1 MKEDVTFPSGQETCA
16 AWLYKPPGG
25 EPHPVIVMA
34 HGLGAVKEMRLDA
47 FAERFQ
53 AAGYACLVFDYRHFG
68 ASTGEPRQLLDIARQ
83 RADWAAALAYVRGRE
98 DLDRSR
104 IVLWGTSF
112 GGGHALA
119 TAAADHDVA
128 AAIAQCPFT
137 DGLASVLA
145 MSPRV
150 SLKVTAR
157 GLADVVRSRLRGRPV
172 LVPTAGP
179 PGTTALMAAPDAL
192 PGMQSIA
199 ADDAAWRNEVCA
211 RIALQISLDAP
222 GRKVKRIDCPVLF
235 CVCEP
240 DTVAPAKATL
250 RHATKARRG
259 EVRLYPDGHFDIYLG
274 EPFERVVADQLAFL
288 SRHVPTT

>member
-1 MKEDVTFPSGQETCA
+1 
-16 AWLYKPPGG
+16 
-25 EPHPVIVMA
+25 
-34 HGLGAVKEMRLDA
+34 
-47 FAERFQ
+47 
-53 AAGYACLVFDYRHFG
+53 
-68 ASTGEPRQLLDIARQ
+68 
-83 RADWAAALAYVRGRE
+83 
-98 DLDRSR
+98 
-104 IVLWGTSF
+104 
-112 GGGHALA
+112 
-119 TAAADHDVA
+119 
-128 AAIAQCPFT
+128 
-137 DGLASVLA
+137 
-145 MSPRV
+145 
-150 SLKVTAR
+150 
-157 GLADVVRSRLRGRPV
+157 
-172 LVPTAGP
+172 
-179 PGTTALMAAPDAL
+179 
-192 PGMQSIA
+192 MQSIA